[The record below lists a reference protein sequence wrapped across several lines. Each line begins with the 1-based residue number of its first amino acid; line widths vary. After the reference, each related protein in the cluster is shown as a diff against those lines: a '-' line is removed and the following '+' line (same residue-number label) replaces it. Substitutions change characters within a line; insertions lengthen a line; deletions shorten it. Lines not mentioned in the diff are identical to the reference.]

1 MSGSKK
7 VLCFKMPRN
16 RVEYRFAVF
25 FAVNTDMLGL
35 AGKSIQTIYTG
46 HHTADSCAINVT
58 DYHISLICIR
68 MTVASNPLLVAII
81 SWYGNP
87 ASPSGTLI
95 SPIIGNTERFYVSMI
110 HDDRYT
116 YVTVSPTGASTYMI
130 SVIGLC
136 K

>member
-1 MSGSKK
+1 MYVIQSKK
-7 VLCFKMPRN
+7 IK
-16 RVEYRFAVF
+16 E
-25 FAVNTDMLGL
+25 VNTDMLGL